1 MSAFA
6 GFMALALV
14 FGQKGGQVP
23 SSPSDLSS
31 DELFLA
37 RDEPGLPLKAHFIP
51 F

>member
-6 GFMALALV
+6 GLMALALV
-14 FGQKGGQVP
+14 LVRREVP
-23 SSPSDLSS
+23 FSPSDLSS

-37 RDEPGLPLKAHFIP
+37 RDKPGLPLKAHFIP